1 MGIVFGKK
9 KNNVALQQ
17 NVVDTETKATAT
29 AAAAA
34 ESPKRYTV
42 LQ

>member
-17 NVVDTETKATAT
+17 NVVDTETKATA
-29 AAAAA
+29 AAAA

-42 LQ
+42 LLE

>member
-17 NVVDTETKATAT
+17 NVVDTETKET
-29 AAAAA
+29 AA